1 MEILSYGTP
10 SRLTEALR
18 SRSPELNV
26 RVCVNLRRVRHR
38 SLFGSHNSPERGGD
52 RALKSL
58 MVLMGVFDHHLGFK
72 SLTKQALC
80 AIYLPHQLEFGG
92 QRSVLERRSFVSIL
106 IADL

>member
-1 MEILSYGTP
+1 
-10 SRLTEALR
+10 
-18 SRSPELNV
+18 
-26 RVCVNLRRVRHR
+26 
-38 SLFGSHNSPERGGD
+38 
-52 RALKSL
+52 